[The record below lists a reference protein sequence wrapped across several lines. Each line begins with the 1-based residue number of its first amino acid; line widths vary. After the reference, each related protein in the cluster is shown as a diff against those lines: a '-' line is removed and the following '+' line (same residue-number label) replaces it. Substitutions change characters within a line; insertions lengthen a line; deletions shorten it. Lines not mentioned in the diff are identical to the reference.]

1 LLIESPDG
9 FFSHIAIRVIH
20 ERKAS
25 RPARFAIDR
34 QHDLS
39 WYSHAREVFP

>member
-1 LLIESPDG
+1 LLIEPPDR
-9 FFSHIAIRVIH
+9 FFSDVAIGVIH

-39 WYSHAREVFP
+39 WCSHAREVFP